1 MTFSWSA
8 KKKVKNLKN
17 YSNIPMNKVVD
28 LLQIVTNGFLISR
41 VFYPHAAFKRKF
53 YEKIATNNLFSDF
66 RIMR

>member
-1 MTFSWSA
+1 
-8 KKKVKNLKN
+8 
-17 YSNIPMNKVVD
+17 MNKVVD
-28 LLQIVTNGFLISR
+28 LLQIVTNGFLILR